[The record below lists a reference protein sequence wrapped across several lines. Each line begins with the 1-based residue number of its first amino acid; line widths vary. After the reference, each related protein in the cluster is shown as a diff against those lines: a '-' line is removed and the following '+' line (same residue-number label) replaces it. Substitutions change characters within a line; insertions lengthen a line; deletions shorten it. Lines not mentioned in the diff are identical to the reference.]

1 MYVYV
6 LSAINNIKDL
16 INCLHQIVWSSRCFL
31 ELWRTFL
38 LFLNFGLVSAIV
50 SLFVNRKTA
59 DSNLVSVDSDSA
71 YTSTGFDSNISHTG
85 GHLIYIRR
93 CSLLHLYSVQRNLQ
107 QKPFY
112 NKTAS
117 ILHITHMPYDDY
129 NDHNDE
135 HDDDD
140 DYSQQPLA
148 QSPLAPRS
156 CRQPPFSSVPS
167 SCVSC
172 WC

>member
-1 MYVYV
+1 MKLQKKEEKKAHFAHFPRPGENDPYV

-16 INCLHQIVWSSRCFL
+16 INCLHQIVLSSRRFL
-31 ELWRTFL
+31 ELRRTFL

-85 GHLIYIRR
+85 GHLIYSRR
-93 CSLLHLYSVQRNLQ
+93 YSLLHLYSVQRNLQ

-117 ILHITHMPYDDY
+117 ILHITHMPYV
-129 NDHNDE
+129 E
-135 HDDDD
+135 KFKI
-140 DYSQQPLA
+140 SPPL
-148 QSPLAPRS
+148 S
-156 CRQPPFSSVPS
+156 CG
-167 SCVSC
+167 
-172 WC
+172 